1 MGSKMVEDLQ
11 NILKNL
17 NMFTPLLITNQRAMG
32 RITERKSGCLSPDRR
47 KKL

>member
-1 MGSKMVEDLQ
+1 MVEDLQ

-32 RITERKSGCLSPDRR
+32 RITHGKAGCPSASR
-47 KKL
+47 